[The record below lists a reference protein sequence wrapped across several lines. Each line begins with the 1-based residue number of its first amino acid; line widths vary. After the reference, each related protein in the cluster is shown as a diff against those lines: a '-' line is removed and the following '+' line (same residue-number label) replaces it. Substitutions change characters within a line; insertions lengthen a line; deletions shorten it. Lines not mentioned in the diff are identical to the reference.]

1 MVGAGDGRGGAAIL
15 EIDGEILQT
24 HARDGEELR
33 EQGDLV
39 LHVAGDG
46 LRDAVVVG
54 LGGAREER
62 HGERRAGVGE
72 RDVEGGGRRANRG
85 EVTGEAEIVG
95 GLAGEL
101 QAGENLVTDGAGGE
115 GDDEVGLIEEIVAVG
130 GLVVGGE
137 GDGGA
142 GGIYGTGV
150 NILVEFFV
158 AAEARVIAQRDAV
171 GERVIENG
179 VGGVDGGAGGT
190 LGGIAEEPG
199 ECGWHGATLK

>member
-1 MVGAGDGRGGAAIL
+1 M
-15 EIDGEILQT
+15 
-24 HARDGEELR
+24 
-33 EQGDLV
+33 
-39 LHVAGDG
+39 
-46 LRDAVVVG
+46 
-54 LGGAREER
+54 
-62 HGERRAGVGE
+62 
-72 RDVEGGGRRANRG
+72 
-85 EVTGEAEIVG
+85 
-95 GLAGEL
+95 
-101 QAGENLVTDGAGGE
+101 TDGAGGE
-115 GDDEVGLIEEIVAVG
+115 GENHVGVIEEILAVG

-158 AAEARVIAQRDAV
+158 AAEARVIAQRDAA